1 MNLLSS
7 SLTGAYLIE
16 SIISGRVCKPRRC
29 AKKDILHNYLADY
42 QRYEAVAC
50 GFAGTSIEK
59 APEEDIHKMA
69 KKLNA
74 VSLQFSGSNFG
85 QGEVF

>member
-1 MNLLSS
+1 MDLLPSS
-7 SLTGAYLIE
+7 PTETDLIE
-16 SIISGRVCKPRRC
+16 STISGRVCKPRRC
-29 AKKDILHNYLADY
+29 ARKETLHRYLADF

-59 APEEDIHKMA
+59 APNEDIHKMA

-74 VSLQFSGSNFG
+74 VSLQFSGSNVG
-85 QGEVF
+85 QEGVF